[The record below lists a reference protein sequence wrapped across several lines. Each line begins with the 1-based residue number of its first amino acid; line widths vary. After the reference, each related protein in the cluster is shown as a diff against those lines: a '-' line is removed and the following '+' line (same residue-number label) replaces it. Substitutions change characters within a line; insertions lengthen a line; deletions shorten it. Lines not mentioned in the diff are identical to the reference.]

1 MNKTIKSALLGASLS
16 VSLIAAP
23 LFAATE
29 QTQSH
34 LKTLLGELLHLEQ
47 QLDARV
53 PGEDTIQPGANYTIK
68 PGDSLG
74 GIAKRAYGDTDLK
87 PSLVMQMM
95 VENNPTAF
103 FRNNANFIYAGK
115 IIRIPSV
122 EDFRNMLFSG
132 QSDSLLTQ
140 NSDKS
145 QWIRF
150 P

>member
-1 MNKTIKSALLGASLS
+1 MNKTIKSVLLGASLS
-16 VSLIAAP
+16 VSLVATP
-23 LFAATE
+23 MFAATE

-47 QLDARV
+47 QLDARTA
-53 PGEDTIQPGANYTIK
+53 GDDSIEPGANYTIK

-74 GIAKRAYGDTDLK
+74 DIANRAYGDTDLK
-87 PSLVMQMM
+87 PSLVMQMI
-95 VENNPTAF
+95 VDHNPTAF

-115 IIRIPSV
+115 VIRIPSV
-122 EDFRNMLFSG
+122 EDFRNMLFNG
-132 QSDSLLTQ
+132 KSDSLLKQ